1 MSDPNKFINTY
12 IDTTIATLHE
22 YVGSSLQLKT
32 QLKLANDLLIERDAA
47 ISKLT
52 DEKDAAVSRLTSEL
66 ENINNNFSTT
76 QDNTETLKVA
86 LLSCQDKLKI
96 AEESH
101 SAISSKVSHMDTLLK
116 QLSDMK
122 NVVMSKDDQ
131 ISSLNNNLVA
141 KDNQISSLNTDLVAK
156 DNRIASLNTD
166 LIAKDTQIT
175 THNEKIN
182 NLTSALADKDKLI
195 LELTKNIEVLTAPPP
210 APAPKAEVAKNV
222 KESST
227 VKVQLNTKSKTK
239 EPDDDF

>member
-32 QLKLANDLLIERDAA
+32 QLKLANDLLVERDAA
-47 ISKLT
+47 ITKLNE
-52 DEKDAAVSRLTSEL
+52 EKEAAVSRLTSEL
-66 ENINNNFSTT
+66 ENINNNFSAT
-76 QDNTETLKVA
+76 QGNTETMKAA

-122 NVVMSKDDQ
+122 NEIKTRDTQ
-131 ISSLNNNLVA
+131 ISSLNA
-141 KDNQISSLNTDLVAK
+141 DLVAK
-156 DNRIASLNTD
+156 D
-166 LIAKDTQIT
+166 TQISSC
-175 THNEKIN
+175 NEKVD
-182 NLTSALADKDKLI
+182 NLTSALTDKDKLI
-195 LELTKNIEVLTAPPP
+195 LELTQKLEKLTPPP
-210 APAPKAEVAKNV
+210 PVPKVDVAKNV

-227 VKVQLNTKSKTK
+227 VKVQLNTKTKTK
-239 EPDDDF
+239 DPDDDF

>member
-32 QLKLANDLLIERDAA
+32 QLKMANDLLIERDAA

-52 DEKDAAVSRLTSEL
+52 DEKEAAVSRLTNEL

-76 QDNTETLKVA
+76 QDNTETLKAA
-86 LLSCQDKLKI
+86 LFSCQDKLKI

-101 SAISSKVSHMDTLLK
+101 SAIASKVSHMDTLLK

-122 NVVMSKDDQ
+122 TVVMSKDDQ
-131 ISSLNNNLVA
+131 ISSLNADLVA
-141 KDNQISSLNTDLVAK
+141 KGNKITSLNTDLV
-156 DNRIASLNTD
+156 
-166 LIAKDTQIT
+166 AKDTQIT

-210 APAPKAEVAKNV
+210 VPKAEVAKNV

-227 VKVQLNTKSKTK
+227 VKVQLNTKTKTK

>member
-32 QLKLANDLLIERDAA
+32 QLKLANDLLVERDAA
-47 ISKLT
+47 ITKLT

-76 QDNTETLKVA
+76 QDNTETIKIA

-101 SAISSKVSHMDTLLK
+101 SAIASKVSHMDTLLK
-116 QLSDMK
+116 QLADMK
-122 NVVMSKDDQ
+122 NEIKTRDDR
-131 ISSLNNNLVA
+131 ITSLNDDLVT
-141 KDNQISSLNTDLVAK
+141 KDNQLSSC
-156 DNRIASLNTD
+156 
-166 LIAKDTQIT
+166 
-175 THNEKIN
+175 NENIN
-182 NLTSALADKDKLI
+182 NLNLSLIDKDKII
-195 LELTKNIEVLTAPPP
+195 LELTKKLEKLEQPQP
-210 APAPKAEVAKNV
+210 VAKNV

-227 VKVQLNTKSKTK
+227 VKVQLNNKTKTK
-239 EPDDDF
+239 EIDDDF

>member
-32 QLKLANDLLIERDAA
+32 QLKMANDLLIERDAA

-52 DEKDAAVSRLTSEL
+52 DEKEAAVSRLTSEL

-76 QDNTETLKVA
+76 QDNTETLKAA
-86 LLSCQDKLKI
+86 LFSCQDKLKI

-101 SAISSKVSHMDTLLK
+101 SAIASKVSHMDTLLK

-122 NVVMSKDDQ
+122 TVVMSKDDQ
-131 ISSLNNNLVA
+131 ISSLNNNLVS
-141 KDNQISSLNTDLVAK
+141 KDNQISSLNADLVAK
-156 DNRIASLNTD
+156 GNQITSLNTD
-166 LIAKDTQIT
+166 LVAKDTQIT

-195 LELTKNIEVLTAPPP
+195 SELTKNIEVLTAPP
-210 APAPKAEVAKNV
+210 PAPKAEVAKNV

-227 VKVQLNTKSKTK
+227 VKVQLNTKTKTK

>member
-32 QLKLANDLLIERDAA
+32 QLKLANDLLLERDAA

-52 DEKDAAVSRLTSEL
+52 DEKDAAVSRLTSEI
-66 ENINNNFSTT
+66 ESINNTFSTN
-76 QDNTETLKVA
+76 QDNTETMKAA
-86 LLSCQDKLKI
+86 LLSCQDKLRI

-122 NVVMSKDDQ
+122 NEIKTRDDQ
-131 ISSLNNNLVA
+131 IASLN
-141 KDNQISSLNTDLVAK
+141 SDLVAK
-156 DNRIASLNTD
+156 D
-166 LIAKDTQIT
+166 TQILSC
-175 THNEKIN
+175 NEKVN
-182 NLTSALADKDKLI
+182 NLTSSLTDKDNLI
-195 LELTKNIEVLTAPPP
+195 LELTKKLEKLTPPP
-210 APAPKAEVAKNV
+210 PVPKTEVAKNV

-227 VKVQLNTKSKTK
+227 VKVQLNTKTKTK
-239 EPDDDF
+239 DPDDDF